1 MYLKK
6 INTDMKKLIL
16 ITAIVLSGGNL
27 MAQGFLNKLKQ
38 KAEAA
43 ASKTID
49 KAIDGKEKKNNENSS
64 APAPAAE
71 SESTPASTSPAL
83 ASTTV
88 YDFVPG
94 SNVLLADDFA
104 QDAIGQFP
112 LKWYTRSKGEI
123 ITLNNAK
130 GKWLR
135 VYPGTFVSPVV
146 PIGENATIE
155 FDLIM
160 NWPKA
165 GGYMVPAISF
175 ALYDRGNKGEI
186 LSYDYR
192 LKNCLKFSIAPY
204 RSEAAIQLTSYENVA
219 RKLESDKYKVAN
231 FENKVGSPIHVAI
244 SIQKERVRIWIDQ
257 EKVFD
262 LPQAA
267 PLNGNLNQLKIDM
280 STSNYSNDQL
290 GYYVSNFRFAEGSS
304 DQRSKL
310 LTTGKLETSGILFAH
325 NSAEVKSDNQGIIKE
340 VAVAMTENPE
350 LKVKIIG
357 HTDAVGKPEANL
369 VLSAKRAES
378 VREALV
384 KTYKIDAGRLETEGK
399 GSAQPVTSD
408 NSEAGNTRNRRVEFI
423 KI

>member
-1 MYLKK
+1 
-6 INTDMKKLIL
+6 MKRIIFISALL
-16 ITAIVLSGGNL
+16 LAGNNL

-38 KAEAA
+38 KAEDM

-49 KAIDGKEKKNNENSS
+49 KAIEGKGKKNREANNTSQSGVKTENSS
-64 APAPAAE
+64 G
-71 SESTPASTSPAL
+71 STNTAL
-83 ASTTV
+83 TSTTT

-94 SNVLLADDFA
+94 SKVLLADNFS

-123 ITLNNAK
+123 VTVNNAK
-130 GKWLR
+130 GNWLR

-146 PIGENATIE
+146 NIGENSTIE

-165 GGYMVPAISF
+165 GGYLVPAIGF
-175 ALYDRGNKGEI
+175 AFYDRGNKGEI

-192 LKNCLKFSIAPY
+192 LKNCLKFTIAPY

-219 RKLESDKYKVAN
+219 KKLESDKYKVAN
-231 FENKVGSPIHVAI
+231 FESKVGSVIHVAI
-244 SIQKERVRIWIDQ
+244 SIQKERVRIWLDQ

-280 STSNYSNDQL
+280 STSNYTNDQL

-304 DQRSKL
+304 DKRSKL
-310 LTTGKLETSGILFAH
+310 LTTGKLETSGILFAT
-325 NSAEVKSDNQGIIKE
+325 NSAEVKSDNEGTIKE
-340 VAVAMTENPE
+340 VAAAMTENPD
-350 LKVKIIG
+350 LKIKIIG
-357 HTDAVGKPEANL
+357 HTDAIGKPDANL
-369 VLSAKRAES
+369 ILSAKRAES
-378 VREALV
+378 VRDALV
-384 KTYKIDAGRLETEGK
+384 KNYKINADRMETEGK
-399 GSAQPVTSD
+399 GSSAPVTD
-408 NSEAGNTRNRRVEFI
+408 DKSEAGKTRNRRVEFV

>member
-1 MYLKK
+1 
-6 INTDMKKLIL
+6 MKKLIFISAL
-16 ITAIVLSGGNL
+16 LLAGSNL

-38 KAEAA
+38 KAEDM
-43 ASKTID
+43 ASKTLD
-49 KAIDGKEKKNNENSS
+49 KAIEGKDKKNTEANNTSQSGIKTENSS
-64 APAPAAE
+64 G
-71 SESTPASTSPAL
+71 SKNTAL
-83 ASTTV
+83 TSTTV

-94 SNVLLADDFA
+94 SKVLLADNFA

-123 ITLNNAK
+123 VTVNNAK
-130 GKWLR
+130 GNWLR

-146 PIGENATIE
+146 NIGENTTIE

-165 GGYMVPAISF
+165 GGYMVPAIGF
-175 ALYDRGNKGEI
+175 AFYDRGNKGEI

-192 LKNCLKFSIAPY
+192 LKNCLKFTIAPY

-219 RKLESDKYKVAN
+219 KKLESDKYKVAN

-280 STSNYSNDQL
+280 STSNYTNEQL

-304 DQRSKL
+304 DKRSKL
-310 LTTGKLETSGILFAH
+310 LTTGKLETSGILFAS
-325 NSAEVKSDNQGIIKE
+325 NSAEVKSDNEGSIKE
-340 VAVAMTENPE
+340 VAAAMTENPD
-350 LKVKIIG
+350 LTIKIIG
-357 HTDAVGKPEANL
+357 HTDAVGKPEANQT
-369 VLSAKRAES
+369 LSSKRAES
-378 VREALV
+378 VKNVLA
-384 KTYKIDAGRLETEGK
+384 KTYQIDASRIETEGK
-399 GSAQPVTSD
+399 GSSAPVTSD
-408 NSEAGNTRNRRVEFI
+408 TSEAGNTKNRRVEFI
-423 KI
+423 KQ

>member
-1 MYLKK
+1 
-6 INTDMKKLIL
+6 MKRIIFISALL
-16 ITAIVLSGGNL
+16 LAGNNL

-38 KAEAA
+38 KAEDM

-49 KAIDGKEKKNNENSS
+49 KAIDGKGKKNREATNTSQSGVKTENSS
-64 APAPAAE
+64 G
-71 SESTPASTSPAL
+71 STNTAL
-83 ASTTV
+83 TSTTT

-94 SNVLLADDFA
+94 SKVLLADNFS

-123 ITLNNAK
+123 VTVNNAK
-130 GKWLR
+130 GNWLR

-146 PIGENATIE
+146 NIGENSTIE

-165 GGYMVPAISF
+165 GGYLVPAIGF
-175 ALYDRGNKGEI
+175 AFYDRGNKGEI

-192 LKNCLKFSIAPY
+192 LKNCLKFTIAPY

-219 RKLESDKYKVAN
+219 KKLESDKYKVAN
-231 FENKVGSPIHVAI
+231 FESKVGSVIHVAI
-244 SIQKERVRIWIDQ
+244 SIQKERVRIWLDQ

-280 STSNYSNDQL
+280 STSNYTNDQL

-304 DQRSKL
+304 DKRSKL
-310 LTTGKLETSGILFAH
+310 LTTGKLETSGILFAT
-325 NSAEVKSDNQGIIKE
+325 NSAEVKSDNEGTIKE
-340 VAVAMTENPE
+340 VAAAMTENPD
-350 LKVKIIG
+350 LKIKIIG
-357 HTDAVGKPEANL
+357 HTDAIGKPDANL
-369 VLSAKRAES
+369 ILSAKRAES
-378 VREALV
+378 VRDALV
-384 KTYKIDAGRLETEGK
+384 KNYKINADRMETEGK
-399 GSAQPVTSD
+399 GSSAPLTD
-408 NSEAGNTRNRRVEFI
+408 DKSEAGKTRNRRVEFV

>member
-1 MYLKK
+1 
-6 INTDMKKLIL
+6 MKRIIFISALL
-16 ITAIVLSGGNL
+16 LAGNNL

-38 KAEAA
+38 KAEDM

-49 KAIDGKEKKNNENSS
+49 KAIDGKGKKNREATNTSQSGVKTENSS
-64 APAPAAE
+64 G
-71 SESTPASTSPAL
+71 STNTAL
-83 ASTTV
+83 TSTTT

-94 SNVLLADDFA
+94 SKVLLADNFS

-123 ITLNNAK
+123 VTVNNAK
-130 GKWLR
+130 GNWLR

-146 PIGENATIE
+146 NIGENSTIE

-165 GGYMVPAISF
+165 GGYLVPAIGF
-175 ALYDRGNKGEI
+175 AFYDRGNKGEI

-192 LKNCLKFSIAPY
+192 LKNCLKFTIAPY

-219 RKLESDKYKVAN
+219 KKLESDKYKVAN
-231 FENKVGSPIHVAI
+231 FESKVGSVIHVAI
-244 SIQKERVRIWIDQ
+244 SIQKERVRIWLDQ

-280 STSNYSNDQL
+280 STSNYTNDQL

-304 DQRSKL
+304 DKRSKL
-310 LTTGKLETSGILFAH
+310 LTTGKLETSGILFAT
-325 NSAEVKSDNQGIIKE
+325 NSAEVKSDNEGTIKE
-340 VAVAMTENPE
+340 VASAMTENPD
-350 LKVKIIG
+350 LKIKIIG
-357 HTDAVGKPEANL
+357 HTDAIGKPDANL
-369 VLSAKRAES
+369 ILSAKRAES
-378 VREALV
+378 VRDALV
-384 KTYKIDAGRLETEGK
+384 KNYKINADRMETEGK
-399 GSAQPVTSD
+399 GSSAPLTD
-408 NSEAGNTRNRRVEFI
+408 DKSEAGKTRNRRVEFV

>member
-1 MYLKK
+1 
-6 INTDMKKLIL
+6 MKKLIFTL
-16 ITAIVLSGGNL
+16 ALLLAGSNL

-38 KAEAA
+38 KAEDM

-49 KAIDGKEKKNNENSS
+49 KAMEGKAKKNAQGTNTNET
-64 APAPAAE
+64 AAKTE
-71 SESTPASTSPAL
+71 NGSNTTNPAL
-83 ASTTV
+83 TSATV

-94 SNVLLADDFA
+94 SKVLLADNFE
-104 QDAIGQFP
+104 QDALGQFP

-123 ITLNNAK
+123 VTLNTAK
-130 GKWLR
+130 GNWLR

-146 PIGENATIE
+146 NIGENSTIE

-165 GGYMVPAISF
+165 GGYMVPAIGF

-192 LKNCLKFSIAPY
+192 LKNCLKFTIAPY

-219 RKLESDKYKVAN
+219 KKLESDKYKLAN
-231 FENKVGSPIHVAI
+231 FESKVGSVMHVAI

-280 STSNYSNDQL
+280 STSNYTNDQL

-304 DQRSKL
+304 DKRSKL
-310 LTTGKLETSGILFAH
+310 LTTGKLETNGILFAI
-325 NSAEVKSDNQGIIKE
+325 NSAEVKSDNEGTIKE
-340 VAVAMTENPE
+340 VAAAMAENPE
-350 LKVKIIG
+350 LKIKIIG
-357 HTDAVGKPEANL
+357 HTDNIGKPDANL
-369 VLSAKRAES
+369 ILSARRAES
-378 VREALV
+378 VRDALV
-384 KTYKIDAGRLETEGK
+384 KTYKINTDRIETEGK
-399 GSAQPVTSD
+399 GSNAPVTD
-408 NSEAGNTRNRRVEFI
+408 NNSEANKTKNRRVEFI

>member
-1 MYLKK
+1 
-6 INTDMKKLIL
+6 MKRIIFISALL
-16 ITAIVLSGGNL
+16 LAGNNL

-38 KAEAA
+38 KAEDM

-49 KAIDGKEKKNNENSS
+49 KAIEGKGKKNRESNNTGQSGVKTENSS
-64 APAPAAE
+64 G
-71 SESTPASTSPAL
+71 STNTAL
-83 ASTTV
+83 TSTTT

-94 SNVLLADDFA
+94 SKVLLADNFS

-123 ITLNNAK
+123 VTVNNAK
-130 GKWLR
+130 GNWLR

-146 PIGENATIE
+146 NIGENSTIE

-165 GGYMVPAISF
+165 GGYLVPAIGF
-175 ALYDRGNKGEI
+175 AFYDRGNKGEI

-192 LKNCLKFSIAPY
+192 LKNCLKFTIAPY

-219 RKLESDKYKVAN
+219 KKLESDKYKVAN
-231 FENKVGSPIHVAI
+231 FESKVGSVIHVAI
-244 SIQKERVRIWIDQ
+244 SIQKERVRIWLDQ

-280 STSNYSNDQL
+280 STSNYTNDQL

-304 DQRSKL
+304 DKRSKL
-310 LTTGKLETSGILFAH
+310 LTTGKLETSGILFAT
-325 NSAEVKSDNQGIIKE
+325 NSAEVKSDNEGTIKE
-340 VAVAMTENPE
+340 VAAVMTENPD
-350 LKVKIIG
+350 LKIKIIG
-357 HTDAVGKPEANL
+357 HTDAIGKPDANL
-369 VLSAKRAES
+369 ILSAKRAES
-378 VREALV
+378 VRDALV
-384 KTYKIDAGRLETEGK
+384 KNYKINADRMETEGK
-399 GSAQPVTSD
+399 GSSAPVTD
-408 NSEAGNTRNRRVEFI
+408 DKSEAGKTRNRRVEFV

>member
-1 MYLKK
+1 
-6 INTDMKKLIL
+6 MKKLIFISAL
-16 ITAIVLSGGNL
+16 LLAGSNL

-38 KAEAA
+38 KAEDM
-43 ASKTID
+43 ASKTLD
-49 KAIDGKEKKNNENSS
+49 KAIEGKGKKNTEANNTSQSGIKTENSS
-64 APAPAAE
+64 G
-71 SESTPASTSPAL
+71 SKNTAL
-83 ASTTV
+83 TSTTV

-94 SNVLLADDFA
+94 SKVLLADNFA

-123 ITLNNAK
+123 VTVNNAK
-130 GKWLR
+130 GNWLR

-146 PIGENATIE
+146 NIGENTTIE

-165 GGYMVPAISF
+165 GGYMVPAIGF
-175 ALYDRGNKGEI
+175 AFYDRGNKGEI

-192 LKNCLKFSIAPY
+192 LKNCLKFTIAPY

-219 RKLESDKYKVAN
+219 KKLESDKYKVAN

-280 STSNYSNDQL
+280 STSNYTNEQL

-304 DQRSKL
+304 DKRSKL
-310 LTTGKLETSGILFAH
+310 LTTGKLETSGILFAS
-325 NSAEVKSDNQGIIKE
+325 NSAEVKSDNEGSIKE
-340 VAVAMTENPE
+340 VAAAMTENPD
-350 LKVKIIG
+350 LTIKIIG
-357 HTDAVGKPEANL
+357 HTDAVGKPEANQT
-369 VLSAKRAES
+369 LSSKRAES
-378 VREALV
+378 VKNVLV
-384 KTYKIDAGRLETEGK
+384 KTYQIDASRIETEGK
-399 GSAQPVTSD
+399 GSSAPVTSD
-408 NSEAGNTRNRRVEFI
+408 TREAGNTKNRRVEFI
-423 KI
+423 KQ